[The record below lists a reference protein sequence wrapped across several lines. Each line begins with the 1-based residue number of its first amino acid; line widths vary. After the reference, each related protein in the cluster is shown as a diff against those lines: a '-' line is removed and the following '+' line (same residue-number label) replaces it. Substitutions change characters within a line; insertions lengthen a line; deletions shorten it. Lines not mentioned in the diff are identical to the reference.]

1 MLVLREKKDLRSF
14 QLRAWP
20 KVFVG
25 VREKEME
32 GWAVLFVC
40 ARETEG

>member
-1 MLVLREKKDLRSF
+1 MDDSGILELDKFLGVGWS
-14 QLRAWP
+14 A
-20 KVFVG
+20 VG
-25 VREKEME
+25 VHEKGKE